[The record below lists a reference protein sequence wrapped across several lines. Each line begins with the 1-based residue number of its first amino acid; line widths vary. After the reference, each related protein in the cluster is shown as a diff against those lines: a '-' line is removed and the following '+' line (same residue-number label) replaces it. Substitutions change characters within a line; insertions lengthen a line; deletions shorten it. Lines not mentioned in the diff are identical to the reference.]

1 MLTLQ
6 RQEMSKEMSYLQ
18 CKICQ
23 KEFPKYDQRGFR
35 NAGFTAHQNRCIE
48 REYVSN
54 NPNAEQ
60 QQPAI
65 NRQRIL
71 LPAPSPPRNN
81 ISSFTASNSTTT
93 TTSTLYAPMPTTEEL
108 LDTANVP
115 LDNSVIVP
123 AGGLFPITHCDYCI
137 PEFGL
142 HQVSCLVIAEIVNQS
157 I

>member
-6 RQEMSKEMSYLQ
+6 IQEMSKETSFLQ

-48 REYVSN
+48 REYLSN
-54 NPNAEQ
+54 HPTTGQ
-60 QQPAI
+60 QQPTV
-65 NRQRIL
+65 NRQRML
-71 LPAPSPPRNN
+71 LPAPSPPNHHSLLTPAPAPVTTI
-81 ISSFTASNSTTT
+81 ISNLYTT
-93 TTSTLYAPMPTTEEL
+93 MPTTEEL
-108 LDTANVP
+108 LDTANVS

-123 AGGLFPITHCDYCI
+123 TGGLFPITHCDYCT
-137 PEFGL
+137 PEYGL
-142 HQVSCLVIAEIVNQS
+142 HQLSCLVIAEIVNQD

>member
-1 MLTLQ
+1 MLILQ

-18 CKICQ
+18 CKVCQ

-48 REYVSN
+48 REYLSN
-54 NPNAEQ
+54 NPNAEK

-65 NRQRIL
+65 NRQRML

-81 ISSFTASNSTTT
+81 LLPLTASNSATTNA
-93 TTSTLYAPMPTTEEL
+93 STLYAPMPTTEEL

-115 LDNSVIVP
+115 LDNSIILP
-123 AGGLFPITHCDYCI
+123 AGGLFSIIHCNYCT

-142 HQVSCLVIAEIVNQS
+142 HQVSCLVIAEIVNQD